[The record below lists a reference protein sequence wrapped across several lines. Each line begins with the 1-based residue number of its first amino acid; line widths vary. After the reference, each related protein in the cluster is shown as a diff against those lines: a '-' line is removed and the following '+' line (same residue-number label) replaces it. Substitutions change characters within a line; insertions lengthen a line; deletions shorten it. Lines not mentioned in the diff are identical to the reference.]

1 MNNNIIDSTTDLD
14 DKYNSNF
21 VGDVNFTMGPVS
33 IYQFNLFAEH
43 GLCALRLFQY
53 IKTKQGL
60 VYGKKPEFK
69 GKDTSHLWIYIDNKN
84 LYNWFGL
91 HQSTKWKLLKK
102 LSDSELLEYETR
114 GSGRMPRVRIKSP
127 KKKIN

>member
-1 MNNNIIDSTTDLD
+1 MNKNIIDSTTDLD

-33 IYQFNLFAEH
+33 IYQFNLFADH

-69 GKDTSHLWIYIDNKN
+69 GKDTCTCGSILIIKIYIIGLDFIN
-84 LYNWFGL
+84 LQN
-91 HQSTKWKLLKK
+91 
-102 LSDSELLEYETR
+102 
-114 GSGRMPRVRIKSP
+114 GSC
-127 KKKIN
+127 